1 MVDLLSDESFGSD
14 DLPMPGA
21 FSFGKKKVEPEVEEE
36 EEMKTEQLE
45 ENPEINIKEIG
56 RYWDEDF
63 TLTKNEAG

>member
-36 EEMKTEQLE
+36 EETKTE
-45 ENPEINIKEIG
+45 
-56 RYWDEDF
+56 
-63 TLTKNEAG
+63 